1 MAKKKLT
8 AYDLLQLKGK
18 RQLSEVFVN
27 SVEEAAAAEEAGMDI
42 LAASYDAPQ
51 FGIFT
56 TFDDMKRIR
65 EACPNTHLM
74 MGPPYMSYASPYEA
88 VKASYELMKI
98 GADSVYTPNSTEFIK
113 TMRRENIPVISH
125 VGLIPAK
132 SAWIGGFRAVGKRAE
147 EALQVLRDAKELDDA
162 GAIAIEVEV
171 VPVRVAAEIS
181 RRVKCIT
188 ISMGSGSGCDA
199 QYLFSQDLL
208 GTNTGHVPRHSRV
221 YRHFHKEYERLQK
234 ERVAAYREFI
244 DDVKKKNFN
253 DPKITVGIDDGEFD
267 KFMKQIDSV

>member
-8 AYDLLQLKGK
+8 AYDLFQLKGK

-27 SVEEAAAAEEAGMDI
+27 NVEEAAAAEEAGMDI

-51 FGIFT
+51 FGIFS

-88 VKASYELMKI
+88 IKASYELMKI
-98 GADSVYTPNSTEFIK
+98 GADSIYTPNSTEFIK
-113 TMRRENIPVISH
+113 TMRRENVPVISH

-132 SAWIGGFRAVGKRAE
+132 SNWIGGFRAVGRTAD
-147 EALQVLRDAKELDDA
+147 EALQVLRDAIALGEA

-171 VPVRVAAEIS
+171 VPRRVAAEITK
-181 RRVKCIT
+181 RVKLIT
-188 ISMGSGSGCDA
+188 ISMGSGSECDA
-199 QYLFSQDLL
+199 QYLFSQDIL
-208 GTNTGHVPRHSRV
+208 GTNTGHIPRHSRV
-221 YRHFHKEYERLQK
+221 YRQFHKEYERLQN

-244 DDVKKKNFN
+244 DDVQKKTFN
-253 DPKITVGIDDGEFD
+253 DPKITVGMDEREFET
-267 KFMKQIDSV
+267 FMKHIDSV